1 MIKDV
6 TSNTR
11 ARERVR
17 DCRFQFEV
25 QVMTTEDANLLLE
38 KQSYDVESGRSVDRM
53 HIHSG
58 EINDNEP
65 PKAYMEVRVRGVST
79 TGDGDILASVDV
91 KSTVWDLKKYIE
103 YNVGVSCQ
111 QQRLIFQGKVM
122 TRKSATSFRLASP
135 SQYLA
140 VQKC

>member
-1 MIKDV
+1 
-6 TSNTR
+6 
-11 ARERVR
+11 
-17 DCRFQFEV
+17 
-25 QVMTTEDANLLLE
+25 MTTEDANLLLE

-58 EINDNEP
+58 EIINDNDP

-111 QQRLIFQGKVM
+111 QQRLIFQGKVIVI